1 MIVHTQRRLLDKLF
15 GAQLTVIVGNADA
28 DAISHALSGEAVD
41 PIGLELV
48 SFQPAAGNGA
58 AALRSIGSPE
68 EAEAAMPSPPTAPCL
83 PVALSEQGRA
93 ELELFLSWWTEHG
106 PGLPPEILSSF
117 GPEEPLDN
125 TRDAR
130 RAAIYQQIL
139 QALIREN
146 TEANQRQAEVSEQLY
161 ELRLEYEQAR
171 NAMASLQTELHGI
184 QQSTFRISHLSPPR
198 NETVGPDAREPFEVR
213 QPLTVPAAGLA
224 GFDLYLPRQAASALG
239 QGHLLISLH
248 SEARKTE
255 LGRWR
260 LPYESL
266 GTGWVGCVFESA
278 MTSPV
283 HHLFVRV
290 TWETVKGPP
299 PRLALSSLG
308 PFQEL
313 SASANGQS
321 IGSAL
326 ALLVWSTIP
335 GSRIRNRHGSWSSA
349 SSNDTVP
356 NTFEYLLAKE
366 DIARIRPLTRTPR
379 NYCHQ
384 LEDVPGFRLHPI
396 ENMIASAVLPNGCI
410 VGTSQL
416 VAMVQIRSELAQH
429 PVEYAMYLS
438 EAEEPC
444 ASVLDDPNQR
454 LIACSGWQLVQPDS
468 KPVAVTLTLDEPLSR
483 PAHLCFATRL
493 TNGHPDAH
501 EWADWLEV
509 RPRITV
515 NSWPMGEGSG

>member
-1 MIVHTQRRLLDKLF
+1 
-15 GAQLTVIVGNADA
+15 
-28 DAISHALSGEAVD
+28 
-41 PIGLELV
+41 
-48 SFQPAAGNGA
+48 
-58 AALRSIGSPE
+58 
-68 EAEAAMPSPPTAPCL
+68 
-83 PVALSEQGRA
+83 
-93 ELELFLSWWTEHG
+93 
-106 PGLPPEILSSF
+106 
-117 GPEEPLDN
+117 
-125 TRDAR
+125 
-130 RAAIYQQIL
+130 
-139 QALIREN
+139 
-146 TEANQRQAEVSEQLY
+146 
-161 ELRLEYEQAR
+161 
-171 NAMASLQTELHGI
+171 
-184 QQSTFRISHLSPPR
+184 
-198 NETVGPDAREPFEVR
+198 
-213 QPLTVPAAGLA
+213 
-224 GFDLYLPRQAASALG
+224 
-239 QGHLLISLH
+239 
-248 SEARKTE
+248 
-255 LGRWR
+255 
-260 LPYESL
+260 
-266 GTGWVGCVFESA
+266 
-278 MTSPV
+278 
-283 HHLFVRV
+283 
-290 TWETVKGPP
+290 
-299 PRLALSSLG
+299 
-308 PFQEL
+308 
-313 SASANGQS
+313 
-321 IGSAL
+321 
-326 ALLVWSTIP
+326 
-335 GSRIRNRHGSWSSA
+335 
-349 SSNDTVP
+349 VP